1 MICIHEFIWSYGVSH
16 VCLSIDPNL
25 YNYVHKNVYTVFL
38 KQQKNS
44 SSNSAM
50 KSWIYKNLPKEQALA
65 LHRYFQNKRAIIATF
80 ADVFRDAQ
88 YNAISYCLELRLRGA
103 SWKEVVR
110 NYMLMLSTGIIDETW
125 IAPAHLAIRSDRGLK
140 ERHELLLDEI
150 SEQFVLLL
158 RSFRMQLSD
167 ARILQKSRML
177 ILFFDSYM
185 LSMGRLMY
193 DRHAMVQKDY
203 EEVIFA
209 FLESYLQDEV

>member
-1 MICIHEFIWSYGVSH
+1 M
-16 VCLSIDPNL
+16 
-25 YNYVHKNVYTVFL
+25 
-38 KQQKNS
+38 
-44 SSNSAM
+44 
-50 KSWIYKNLPKEQALA
+50 PKEQALA